1 MHMGLNLKDDET
13 VALVTEVA
21 KRLGTTKTGA
31 VRQLAREKLTEL
43 DSEHD
48 ADNHAR
54 REENLRW
61 LEGEVW
67 PTIAGKRLTKDEVDD
82 ILGYNAMVPE

>member
-1 MHMGLNLKDDET
+1 MGPNLKDDET

-21 KRLGTTKTGA
+21 KRLGTNKTGA
-31 VRQLAREKLTEL
+31 VRQLAREKLSEL

-48 ADNHAR
+48 ADNQAR

-67 PTIAGKRLTKDEVDD
+67 PKTAGKHLTRDEVDD
-82 ILGYNAMVPE
+82 ILGYNSMVPE